1 MADASKL
8 KRKNSLGSPPPEEEA
23 SPNLHEPEMAP
34 ASPASPILPADPVT
48 PYLRAFDGRSLRR
61 THRTLQLNLK
71 VTPQFDAL
79 LREIAHREKRL
90 LAEVMEKA
98 LFQYEEN
105 HK

>member
-8 KRKNSLGSPPPEEEA
+8 KRKSSLGAPPSEAEA
-23 SPNLHEPEMAP
+23 SPNLHEPEIAP
-34 ASPASPILPADPVT
+34 ASPASPPLPANPAT

-79 LREIAHREKRL
+79 LREIAHRENLL
-90 LAEVMEKA
+90 LAEVLEKA

>member
-8 KRKNSLGSPPPEEEA
+8 KRKSSLGSPPPEAEA

-34 ASPASPILPADPVT
+34 ASPASPILSPNPAT

-90 LAEVMEKA
+90 LAEVLEQA
-98 LFQYEEN
+98 LFQYLEN
-105 HK
+105 HQ